1 MNRED
6 RINLIKSYL
15 KRLGAGEDLNSVRK
29 EFVENFD
36 GVDPTEILAAEERL
50 IKEGTPVEEI
60 QKLCDL
66 HSALFHKEGEDSSE
80 NIDLLRAKEYKFD
93 KSLNENKIEVT
104 EKLLNEKGHPLNVFH
119 KENEVLKTKIEDAKV
134 ALEKE
139 EDYYDAFLEM
149 RDLSIHYAKKGDLLY
164 PHLLAEYGVIG
175 PSNVMWT
182 TDDEIRDELRRLLK
196 NIEKAGENL
205 ERFREL
211 LTRIEEMIYKEDR
224 ILFPN
229 CAVNFTKEDWIGI
242 YNDMKDYDI
251 AFGVE
256 ENWAEGENAK
266 EGFELKVAEEVYLT
280 GGHLNINELNAML
293 NTIPGEITFVDKE
306 NINKYFNDGE
316 KLMKRPK
323 MAIDRNVMT
332 CHPPKVQ
339 ALVNAI
345 IDDFRNG
352 RKDIVPVWMEKA
364 GRTLLVNYFAVRD
377 EKGEYLG
384 TLEFV
389 QDMTEAKKHF
399 LG

>member
-15 KRLGAGEDLNSVRK
+15 KRLGAGEDLNSVRE
-29 EFVENFD
+29 EFVENFE

-66 HSALFHKEGEDSSE
+66 HSALFHKEGEAPSE

-93 KSLNENKIEVT
+93 QSLNEKKMEVT

-119 KENEVLKTKIEDAKV
+119 KENEVLKTKIEDVKA

-139 EDYYDAFLEM
+139 EGYYDAFLEM

-182 TDDEIRDELRRLLK
+182 TDDEIRDELRKLLK
-196 NIEKAGENL
+196 NRDKAGENL
-205 ERFREL
+205 ERFKEL

-242 YNDMKDYDI
+242 YKDMKDYDI

-266 EGFELKVAEEVYLT
+266 EDFELKVGEEVYLT

-352 RKDIVPVWMEKA
+352 RKDIVPIWMEKA